1 MIAVI
6 IATHGNL
13 ADELIKTAEMIV
25 GKQTDIWSVSVTCEQ
40 GLGTVQQTLESIVR
54 KIPSDMEIL
63 ILTDMPG
70 GTPCNVACLVRSQE
84 RIGIVSCVSLPMLIS
99 ALNWRGGLALKDLI
113 PLVCTE
119 TKESTFDV
127 KERLQK
133 MHRKD

>member
-13 ADELIKTAEMIV
+13 ADELIKTAETIV
-25 GKQTDIWSVSVTCEQ
+25 GPQTDIWSVSVTCEQ
-40 GLGTVQQTLESIVR
+40 GLGTVQQTMESIVR

-70 GTPCNVACLVRSQE
+70 GTPCNVACLVASQK
-84 RIGIVSCVSLPMLIS
+84 RMGIVSGVSLPMLIS

-119 TKESTFDV
+119 AKESTFDV

-133 MHRKD
+133 MHHKD